1 MTDIPALLKETGEV
15 TEINPEDVDG
25 DEVNP
30 MESADSLYRI
40 ERCRE
45 QGFDDEVLFVRLL
58 ASDNHDWEAL
68 LETDTRQLELE
79 FYDDDTPNQW
89 NIQLFWAYEDDSDP
103 DDEFRRKF
111 ERETK
116 FAIRRCVPRESLEEF
131 LRPLEHSR
139 TALSEVNDEF
149 GRQALVQRVTGNG
162 LGFLF
167 NQNTDRDQKFNR
179 LLEMEI
185 NDAGDARAP
194 SSVTTTDDYPP
205 AVDTVELGDFRE
217 EASRRRLDAAQF
229 TLLYGPNGTGK
240 TSLLDGITMGLV
252 GQTRRDDDR
261 VNTYDDLSVTL
272 KGDDEPLP
280 MDSAS
285 VNDRVADWFGFRPQ
299 GPARRHVEFYRV
311 NYHEAGET
319 TRLLEPSTDLDIK
332 RVFRNFLY
340 GEDLAYATKEKEEL
354 LDLLDGK
361 IDDTKNEIEDI
372 EAERE
377 KLQERRD
384 EVKEALSTLGSARRD
399 LSPAASALVEN
410 DDSGG
415 GEERN
420 NEEIWKGEEAPHER
434 ISRWRDWMRRFE
446 QLDRALDATV
456 SDLTWETARDL
467 RSGLNGEVDLLN
479 QQRKDL
485 NNIRDLKDERRR
497 VVKVAKQ
504 AESEETAELPFSTF
518 FTGLLFVANGIGR
531 EDVRRLVRGIE
542 ETDLKINEIES
553 IQSAEPWYA
562 VFESAL
568 REQHEDLEKTRDRL
582 VELGDL
588 EERRRELR
596 EQIRADTEEYLEI
609 TDDEDVQHCPAC
621 YVEQS
626 AEDIRTREEPEHT
639 HDAGGVPE
647 SLIESLENVKQALE
661 VVESADLA
669 AIDDDI
675 RRYGDQLCGL
685 EDVPRLF
692 GFIADGEEG
701 VLSPKTTPET
711 VEAIARLTQNQTVY
725 NRSADAVLSMV
736 IDQIES
742 GIEEQT
748 SEIRNF
754 DPNTEIRHQIDDC
767 EDRLSAVRQGLD
779 VLENQWPEEQVDAS
793 PSVKSDR
800 RTIEFAIEE
809 AADAAKSKPA
819 SELSDEIASKTEE
832 IDNLRSHIKQLE
844 ETRDHL
850 WEVFAGVEESLD
862 EVLGEYTEIVT
873 ILFKVFQRPYD
884 FKRVELTDD
893 NEELHVV
900 RRESGEVV
908 GIDEMSSGQRT
919 ALVLAI
925 FVTNNLAHD
934 SAPPLMLLDEP
945 FAHLDELNTL
955 SFFNLVIELAVRG
968 DRQIIFATANDNLA
982 SLLERKVGE
991 TEAFK
996 RVDLENRRR

>member
-25 DEVNP
+25 GEANTL
-30 MESADSLYRI
+30 ESADSLYRI
-40 ERCRE
+40 ERYRE

-58 ASDNHDWEAL
+58 ASGNHDWEAL

-89 NIQLFWAYEDDSDP
+89 NIQLFWAYEDDSEP
-103 DDEFRRKF
+103 DDEFRREF

-139 TALSEVNDEF
+139 RALSEVNDEF
-149 GRQALVQRVTGNG
+149 GRHALVQRVTGNG

-167 NQNTDRDQKFNR
+167 DQDTDRDQKFNR
-179 LLEMEI
+179 LLELDVD
-185 NDAGDARAP
+185 DAGGARAP
-194 SSVTTTDDYPP
+194 SSVTTTDDRPP

-240 TSLLDGITMGLV
+240 TSLLDGITLGLV

-261 VNTYDDLSVTL
+261 VDIYDELSVTL
-272 KGDDEPLP
+272 KGDDKPLP
-280 MDSAS
+280 MDSGS

-319 TRLLEPSTDLDIK
+319 TRLLEPSTDLEIE

-354 LDLLDGK
+354 LDRLDGK
-361 IDDTKNEIEDI
+361 IDDTEEEIEEI

-377 KLQERRD
+377 KLQDRRD

-410 DDSGG
+410 DDLGGG
-415 GEERN
+415 GERKD
-420 NEEIWKGEEAPHER
+420 EEIWKDEEPPREQ

-446 QLDRALDATV
+446 QLEVALDATM

-467 RSGLNGEVDLLN
+467 RLGFDDEVDLLK
-479 QQRKDL
+479 QRRKHL
-485 NNIRDLKDERRR
+485 KHVRELKDERRR
-497 VVKVAKQ
+497 VVEVAKHV
-504 AESEETAELPFSTF
+504 ESEAITELPFSTF
-518 FTGLLFVANGIGR
+518 FTGLLFVANGTSR
-531 EDVRRLVRGIE
+531 EDARRLVRGIE
-542 ETDLKINEIES
+542 GTHLKADEIES
-553 IQSAEPWYA
+553 IQSAESWYA
-562 VFESAL
+562 TVETAL
-568 REQHEDLEKTRDRL
+568 RERREDLEETRDRL
-582 VELGDL
+582 AELGDL
-588 EERRRELR
+588 EERRQELR

-609 TDDEDVQHCPAC
+609 TDDKAVQHCPAC

-639 HDAGGVPE
+639 HDAGGVPD
-647 SLIESLENVKQALE
+647 SLIESLENVEQALE

-685 EDVPRLF
+685 DDVPRLF
-692 GFIADGEEG
+692 DLVADGREG
-701 VLSPKTTPET
+701 VLSPETTSET
-711 VEAIARLTQNQTVY
+711 VETVARLAQNQTVY
-725 NRSADAVLSMV
+725 KRSADAVLSTV
-736 IDQIES
+736 IDKI
-742 GIEEQT
+742 GGDIAEQT
-748 SEIRNF
+748 SEIRDF
-754 DPNTEIRHQIDDC
+754 DPSTEVRRQIDDC
-767 EDRLSAVRQGLD
+767 EDRLSAVRRGLD
-779 VLENQWPEEQVDAS
+779 VLEDQWPEERLDAS
-793 PSVKSDR
+793 PAVESDR
-800 RTIEFAIEE
+800 RTIEFAVEE
-809 AADAAKSKPA
+809 AADAAVSKPA
-819 SELSDEIASKTEE
+819 SKLSDEIGTKTEE
-832 IDNLRSHIKQLE
+832 IDRLKDRIEQLE
-844 ETRDHL
+844 ETRDHFR
-850 WEVFAGVEESLD
+850 ETFAGVEESLD

-884 FKRVELTDD
+884 FKRVELTDN
-893 NEELHVV
+893 NEELQVV
-900 RRESGEVV
+900 RRGSGEVV

-945 FAHLDELNTL
+945 FAYLDELNTL

-968 DRQIIFATANDNLA
+968 DRQIVFATANDNLA

>member
-1 MTDIPALLKETGEV
+1 MTDIPAELEATGEV
-15 TEINPEDVDG
+15 TTVQPKEDNADEPERT
-25 DEVNP
+25 
-30 MESADSLYRI
+30 ESVGPLYRI
-40 ERCRE
+40 ERTRGQE
-45 QGFDDEVLFVRLL
+45 FDDEVLFVRLL
-58 ASDNHDWEAL
+58 GDNDHDWEAL
-68 LETDTRQLELE
+68 LDTDARQLELE

-89 NIQLFWAYEDDSDP
+89 NIQLFWVYEDESKP
-103 DDEFRRKF
+103 DTEFRREF
-111 ERETK
+111 ERKTK
-116 FAIRRCVPRESLEEF
+116 FAIRRCVPRESLKEF

-139 TALSEVNDEF
+139 RALSEVNDEF

-167 NQNTDRDQKFNR
+167 NQKSSIDQKFER
-179 LLEMEI
+179 LLEI
-185 NDAGDARAP
+185 DVDDAGDARVQSASP
-194 SSVTTTDDYPP
+194 TTNDRPP
-205 AVDTVELGDFRE
+205 AVNTVELGDFRKDAFRRQL
-217 EASRRRLDAAQF
+217 EASQF
-229 TLLYGPNGTGK
+229 TLLYGRNGSGK
-240 TSLLDGITMGLV
+240 TSILDGITMGLV

-261 VNTYDDLSVTL
+261 VDSYDGLSITL
-272 KGDDEPLP
+272 EGDDEPLP
-280 MDSAS
+280 TDSKS
-285 VNDRVADWFGFRPQ
+285 INDRIADWFGFRPQ

-319 TRLLEPSTDLDIK
+319 TRLLEPSTDLEIE

-340 GEDLAYATKEKEEL
+340 GEDLAYATKEKDKL

-361 IDDTKNEIEDI
+361 VDDTEEEIEEI
-372 EAERE
+372 ESERD
-377 KLQERRD
+377 KLQDRRN

-410 DDSGG
+410 DDSRER
-415 GEERN
+415 GEP
-420 NEEIWKGEEAPHER
+420 KGEEAPHER

-446 QLDRALDATV
+446 QLERALDATV
-456 SDLTWETARDL
+456 SDLIWETARDL
-467 RSGLNGEVDLLN
+467 RSGLNDEVDLLK
-479 QQRKDL
+479 QRRKDL
-485 NNIRDLKDERRR
+485 NNIQDLKDERRQ
-497 VVKVAKQ
+497 VVEVATCI
-504 AESEETAELPFSTF
+504 ESGDATELPFSTF
-518 FTGLLFVANGIGR
+518 FTGLLFAANGIGR
-531 EDVRRLVRGIE
+531 EDARRLVRGIE
-542 ETDLKINEIES
+542 ETDIKIDEIES
-553 IQSAEPWYA
+553 LQSAEPWYA
-562 VFESAL
+562 TIESAI
-568 REQHEDLEKTRDRL
+568 REQREDLETTRDRL

-588 EERRRELR
+588 EERRKELR

-626 AEDIRTREEPEHT
+626 AEDIWTREEPEHT
-639 HDAGGVPE
+639 HDAGGVPD
-647 SLIESLENVKQALE
+647 SLIESLENVEQALE
-661 VVESADLA
+661 VVESAELA

-692 GFIADGEEG
+692 GFVADGREE
-701 VLSPKTTPET
+701 VLSPETTLGT
-711 VEAIARLTQNQTVY
+711 VEAIARLAQNQTVY
-725 NRSADAVLSMV
+725 KRSAGAVLSTV
-736 IDQIES
+736 IDKIES
-742 GIEEQT
+742 DIAEQT
-748 SEIRNF
+748 SEIRDF
-754 DPNTEIRHQIDDC
+754 DPNTEVRRQIDDC
-767 EDRLSAVRQGLD
+767 DDRLSAVRQGLD
-779 VLENQWPEEQVDAS
+779 VLEEQWPEERLDAS
-793 PSVKSDR
+793 PAVESDR
-800 RTIEFAIEE
+800 RTIEFAVEE
-809 AADAAKSKPA
+809 AADAAESKPA
-819 SELSDEIASKTEE
+819 SKLSDEIDTKTEE
-832 IDNLRSHIKQLE
+832 IDCLKDRIEQLE
-844 ETRDHL
+844 ETRNHL
-850 WEVFAGVEESLD
+850 WETFAGVEESLD

-884 FKRVELTDD
+884 FKRVKLTDD
-893 NEELHVV
+893 NEELQVV

>member
-1 MTDIPALLKETGEV
+1 MTDIPALLEATGEV
-15 TEINPEDVDG
+15 TEVHPVDDG
-25 DEVNP
+25 DDANP
-30 MESADSLYRI
+30 VESADSLYRI
-40 ERCRE
+40 ERYRE
-45 QGFDDEVLFVRLL
+45 RGFDDEVLFVRLL
-58 ASDNHDWEAL
+58 TGGNHDWEGL

-89 NIQLFWAYEDDSDP
+89 NIQLFWAYEADSEP
-103 DDEFRRKF
+103 DDEIRREL
-111 ERETK
+111 ERDTK
-116 FAIRRCVPRESLEEF
+116 FAIRRCVPRESLGQF

-139 TALSEVNDEF
+139 ETLSEVNAEF
-149 GRQALVQRVTGNG
+149 GRDALVQRVTGNG

-167 NQNTDRDQKFNR
+167 DQSTNRDQKFER
-179 LLEMEI
+179 LLEI
-185 NDAGDARAP
+185 DVDDSGGARAR
-194 SSVTTTDDYPP
+194 SSPTTDDRPP
-205 AVDTVELGDFRE
+205 AVETVELGDFRKD
-217 EASRRRLDAAQF
+217 AYRRRLDAAQF
-229 TLLYGPNGTGK
+229 TLLYGRNGTGK

-261 VNTYDDLSVTL
+261 VDTYDDLNVTL

-280 MDSAS
+280 TDSGS
-285 VNDRVADWFGFRPQ
+285 VNDRIADWFGFRPQ
-299 GPARRHVEFYRV
+299 GPARRCVEFYRV

-319 TRLLEPSTDLDIK
+319 TRLLEPSTDLEIE

-340 GEDLAYATKEKEEL
+340 GEDLAYATKEKDEL
-354 LDLLDGK
+354 LNLLDGK
-361 IDDTKNEIEDI
+361 IDDTEEEIEEI
-372 EAERE
+372 ESERE
-377 KLQERRD
+377 ELQERRD

-410 DDSGG
+410 DDWGG
-415 GEERN
+415 GGKRKD
-420 NEEIWKGEEAPHER
+420 EEIWEDEEPPR
-434 ISRWRDWMRRFE
+434 KQISRWRDWMRRFE
-446 QLDRALDATV
+446 QLEVALDATM

-467 RSGLNGEVDLLN
+467 RSGLDDEVDLLEQKRN
-479 QQRKDL
+479 HLKDV
-485 NNIRDLKDERRR
+485 RELKDERRR
-497 VVKVAKQ
+497 VVEVAKHV
-504 AESEETAELPFSTF
+504 ESGAITELPFSTF
-518 FTGLLFVANGIGR
+518 FTGLLFVANGTGR
-531 EDVRRLVRGIE
+531 EEARRLVRGIE
-542 ETDLKINEIES
+542 EADLKVDEIES
-553 IQSAEPWYA
+553 IQSAGSWYA
-562 VFESAL
+562 TVETAL
-568 REQHEDLEKTRDRL
+568 RERREDLEETRDRL
-582 VELGDL
+582 AKLGDL
-588 EERRRELR
+588 EERRQELR

-647 SLIESLENVKQALE
+647 GLIESLENVEQALE

-685 EDVPRLF
+685 DDVPRLF
-692 GFIADGEEG
+692 DLVADGREE
-701 VLSPKTTPET
+701 VLSPETTPET
-711 VEAIARLTQNQTVY
+711 VEAVARLAQNQTVY
-725 NRSADAVLSMV
+725 KHSADAVLSTV
-736 IDQIES
+736 IDKIEDD
-742 GIEEQT
+742 IAEHT
-748 SEIRNF
+748 SEIRDF
-754 DPNTEIRHQIDDC
+754 DPSTEVRRQIDDC
-767 EDRLSAVRQGLD
+767 EDRLSAVRRGLD
-779 VLENQWPEEQVDAS
+779 VLEDQWPEERLGAS
-793 PSVKSDR
+793 PAVESDR
-800 RTIEFAIEE
+800 RTIEFAVEE
-809 AADAAKSKPA
+809 AADAAVSKPA
-819 SELSDEIASKTEE
+819 SKLSDEIDTKTGE
-832 IDNLRSHIKQLE
+832 IDRLKDRIEQLE

-850 WEVFAGVEESLD
+850 RETFAGVEESLD

-884 FKRVELTDD
+884 FERVELTDN
-893 NEELHVV
+893 NEELQVV
-900 RRESGEVV
+900 RRENGEVV

-968 DRQIIFATANDNLA
+968 DRQIMFATANDNLA

-991 TEAFK
+991 TKAFK

>member
-1 MTDIPALLKETGEV
+1 MTDIPAELEATGEV
-15 TEINPEDVDG
+15 TTVQPKEGNADEPEDTERAG
-25 DEVNP
+25 
-30 MESADSLYRI
+30 SLYRI
-40 ERCRE
+40 ERTRE

-58 ASDNHDWEAL
+58 GDNDHDWEAL
-68 LETDTRQLELE
+68 LDTDTRQLELE

-89 NIQLFWAYEDDSDP
+89 NIQLFWVYEDENKP
-103 DDEFRRKF
+103 NTEFRREF
-111 ERETK
+111 ERKTK
-116 FAIRRCVPRESLEEF
+116 FAIRRCVPRESLKEF

-139 TALSEVNDEF
+139 KALTEVNDEF
-149 GRQALVQRVTGNG
+149 GRQALIQRVTGNG
-162 LGFLF
+162 LGFLLD
-167 NQNTDRDQKFNR
+167 QKTSIDQKFQR
-179 LLEMEI
+179 LLEIDVDDVADVHIQSESPTS
-185 NDAGDARAP
+185 NDR
-194 SSVTTTDDYPP
+194 PP
-205 AVDTVELGDFRE
+205 AINTIELGDFRKDAYRRGI
-217 EASRRRLDAAQF
+217 EASQF
-229 TLLYGPNGTGK
+229 TLLYGRNGSGK
-240 TSLLDGITMGLV
+240 TSILDGITMGLV
-252 GQTRRDDDR
+252 GQTRRDDNR
-261 VNTYDDLSVTL
+261 VDSYDGLSVTL
-272 KGDDEPLP
+272 EGDDEPLP
-280 MDSAS
+280 TDSKS
-285 VNDRVADWFGFRPQ
+285 INDRIADWFGFRPQ

-319 TRLLEPSTDLDIK
+319 TRLLEPSTDLEIE

-340 GEDLAYATKEKEEL
+340 GEDLAYATKEKDKL

-361 IDDTKNEIEDI
+361 IEDTEEDI
-372 EAERE
+372 EEVEAERD
-377 KLQERRD
+377 KLQDRRN

-399 LSPAASALVEN
+399 LSSAASALVEN
-410 DDSGG
+410 E
-415 GEERN
+415 GERGY
-420 NEEIWKGEEAPHER
+420 EEPPSDQ

-446 QLDRALDATV
+446 QLERALDAMV

-467 RSGLNGEVDLLN
+467 RSGLNDEVDLLD

-531 EDVRRLVRGIE
+531 EDIRRLVQGIE
-542 ETDLKINEIES
+542 ETDLKISEIES

-661 VVESADLA
+661 VVKSADLA

-711 VEAIARLTQNQTVY
+711 VEAIAGLTQNQTVY

-779 VLENQWPEEQVDAS
+779 VLENQWPEEQVNAS

-809 AADAAKSKPA
+809 AADAAESKPA

-862 EVLGEYTEIVT
+862 EVLGEYTEIIT

-893 NEELHVV
+893 NEELQVV

-991 TEAFK
+991 TQAFE
-996 RVDLENRRR
+996 RVNLESRPS

>member
-1 MTDIPALLKETGEV
+1 MTDLLTELKSTGNV
-15 TEINPEDVDG
+15 TEVNLASEDDNGAGQTGSDG
-25 DEVNP
+25 P
-30 MESADSLYRI
+30 LYRI
-40 ERCRE
+40 ERNRE
-45 QGFDDEVLFVRLL
+45 QGFDDEVIFIRLL
-58 ASDNHDWEAL
+58 EGGDHEWETL

-89 NIQLFWAYEDDSDP
+89 NIQLFWVYEDESEP
-103 DDEFRRKF
+103 EDEFRRNF
-111 ERETK
+111 ERKTK
-116 FAIRRCVPRESLEEF
+116 FAIRRCVPRDSLDEF

-139 TALSEVNDEF
+139 SALSEVNDEF
-149 GRQALVQRVTGNG
+149 GRHALVQRVTGNG

-167 NQNTDRDQKFNR
+167 DQDTDRDHKLKQ
-179 LLEMEI
+179 LLTMDVY
-185 NDAGDARAP
+185 DAGGASSRP
-194 SSVTTTDDYPP
+194 SSSTTDDHPP
-205 AVDTVELGDFRE
+205 AIDTVKLGNFRE
-217 EASRRRLDAAQF
+217 NASIDRLDASQF
-229 TLLYGPNGTGK
+229 TLLYGRNGTGK

-252 GQTRRDDDR
+252 GQTRRDDNR
-261 VNTYDDLSVTL
+261 VNTYDELGVTL
-272 KGDDEPLP
+272 KGDDEPLQT
-280 MDSAS
+280 DSGP

-319 TRLLEPSTDLDIK
+319 TRLLEPSTDLEIE

-340 GEDLAYATKEKEEL
+340 GEDLAYATKEKDKL
-354 LDLLDGK
+354 LDLLGEK
-361 IDDTKNEIEDI
+361 IEDTEEEIE
-372 EAERE
+372 EVESERDD
-377 KLQERRD
+377 LQDRRN

-399 LSPAASALVEN
+399 LSSATSALVEN
-410 DDSGG
+410 E
-415 GEERN
+415 GEQKD
-420 NEEIWKGEEAPHER
+420 EEPPSDQ

-446 QLDRALDATV
+446 DLERALGATV

-467 RSGLNGEVDLLN
+467 RSDLNDEVDLLK
-479 QQRKDL
+479 QHRKAL
-485 NNIRDLKDERRR
+485 KNIRGLKDDHRQ
-497 VVKVAKQ
+497 VVKVAKHV
-504 AESEETAELPFSTF
+504 ESEETAEVPFSTF
-518 FTGLLFVANGIGR
+518 FTGLLFVANGISR
-531 EDVRRLVRGIE
+531 EDIRRLVRGIE
-542 ETDLKINEIES
+542 ETDLKINEIGS

-562 VFESAL
+562 TVKSTL
-568 REQHEDLEKTRDRL
+568 SEQREDLEKTRDRL

-596 EQIRADTEEYLEI
+596 EQIRTDTEEYLEI

-647 SLIESLENVKQALE
+647 SLIESLENVEQALE
-661 VVESADLA
+661 VVKSGNLA

-675 RRYGDQLCGL
+675 RRYRNQLCGL
-685 EDVPRLF
+685 DDVPRLF
-692 GFIADGEEG
+692 GFVADGKEG
-701 VLSPKTTPET
+701 ALSPKTTPET
-711 VEAIARLTQNQTVY
+711 VEAIARLTQDQTVY
-725 NRSADAVLSMV
+725 NRSADAVLSSV

-742 GIEEQT
+742 GIAEQT
-748 SEIRNF
+748 SEMRDF
-754 DPNTEIRHQIDDC
+754 DPGTEIQRQIDGC
-767 EDRLSAVRQGLD
+767 EDRLSAVQQGLD
-779 VLENQWPEEQVDAS
+779 VLENQWPEELLDAS
-793 PSVKSDR
+793 PAVKSDL
-800 RTIEFAIEE
+800 RTIEFAVEE
-809 AADAAKSKPA
+809 AAEAAESKPA
-819 SELSDEIASKTEE
+819 SKLSDEIDTKAEK
-832 IDNLRSHIKQLE
+832 IDRLKDRIEQLE
-844 ETRDHL
+844 VARKHLGETF
-850 WEVFAGVEESLD
+850 VGVEKSLD
-862 EVLGEYTEIVT
+862 KVLGEYTEIVT

-893 NEELHVV
+893 NEELQVV
-900 RRESGEVV
+900 RRDSGEVV

-991 TEAFK
+991 TEAFD
-996 RVDLENRRR
+996 RVNLESHPS

>member
-1 MTDIPALLKETGEV
+1 MTDIPTELEEAGEV
-15 TEINPEDVDG
+15 TTVQPREDSADEPEG
-25 DEVNP
+25 I
-30 MESADSLYRI
+30 ESAGPLYRI
-40 ERCRE
+40 ERTRE

-58 ASDNHDWEAL
+58 GDNDHDWETL
-68 LETDTRQLELE
+68 LDIDTRQLELE

-89 NIQLFWAYEDDSDP
+89 NIQLFWVYEDESKP
-103 DDEFRRKF
+103 DTEFRREF
-111 ERETK
+111 ERKTK
-116 FAIRRCVPRESLEEF
+116 FAIRRCVPWESLEEF

-139 TALSEVNDEF
+139 MALSEVNDEF
-149 GRQALVQRVTGNG
+149 GRHALIQRVTGNG

-167 NQNTDRDQKFNR
+167 DQKTSIDQKFER
-179 LLEMEI
+179 LLEI
-185 NDAGDARAP
+185 DIDDVGDVHVQSASPTTNDRP
-194 SSVTTTDDYPP
+194 S
-205 AVDTVELGDFRE
+205 AVNTVELGDFRKD
-217 EASRRRLDAAQF
+217 ASRRELEASQF
-229 TLLYGPNGTGK
+229 TLLYGRNGSGK
-240 TSLLDGITMGLV
+240 TSILDGITMGLV
-252 GQTRRDDDR
+252 GQTRRDDER
-261 VNTYDDLSVTL
+261 VDSYDGLSVTL
-272 KGDDEPLP
+272 EGDDEPLP
-280 MDSAS
+280 TDSKS
-285 VNDRVADWFGFRPQ
+285 INNRIADWFGFRPQ

-319 TRLLEPSTDLDIK
+319 TRLLEPSTDLEIE

-340 GEDLAYATKEKEEL
+340 GEDLAYATKEKDKL
-354 LDLLDGK
+354 LDLLNGK
-361 IDDTKNEIEDI
+361 IENAEEDI
-372 EAERE
+372 EEVEAERD
-377 KLQERRD
+377 KLQDRRN
-384 EVKEALSTLGSARRD
+384 EVKKALSTLGSARRD
-399 LSPAASALVEN
+399 LSSAASALVEN
-410 DDSGG
+410 E
-415 GEERN
+415 GE
-420 NEEIWKGEEAPHER
+420 HEDEVPPSDR

-446 QLDRALDATV
+446 QLERALDATV
-456 SDLTWETARDL
+456 SDLAWETTRDL
-467 RSGLNGEVDLLN
+467 RSRLNDEVDLLN

-504 AESEETAELPFSTF
+504 AESENTAELPFSTF
-518 FTGLLFVANGIGR
+518 FTGLLFVANGISC
-531 EDVRRLVRGIE
+531 EDIRRLVRGIE
-542 ETDLKINEIES
+542 ETDLKINEVES

-562 VFESAL
+562 IFESAL

-596 EQIRADTEEYLEI
+596 EQIRTDTEEYLEI

-647 SLIESLENVKQALE
+647 SLIESLENVEQALE
-661 VVESADLA
+661 VVESGNLA

-675 RRYGDQLCGL
+675 RRYRNQLCGL
-685 EDVPRLF
+685 DDVPRLF
-692 GFIADGEEG
+692 GFVADGKEG
-701 VLSPKTTPET
+701 ALSPKTTPET
-711 VEAIARLTQNQTVY
+711 VEAIARLTQDQTVY
-725 NRSADAVLSMV
+725 NRSADAVLSSV

-742 GIEEQT
+742 GIAEQT
-748 SEIRNF
+748 SEMRDF
-754 DPNTEIRHQIDDC
+754 DPGTEIQRQIDDC
-767 EDRLSAVRQGLD
+767 EDRLSAVQQGLD
-779 VLENQWPEEQVDAS
+779 VLENQWPEELLDAS
-793 PSVKSDR
+793 PAVKSDL
-800 RTIEFAIEE
+800 RTIEFAVEE
-809 AADAAKSKPA
+809 AAEAAESKPA
-819 SELSDEIASKTEE
+819 SKLSDEIDTKAEK
-832 IDNLRSHIKQLE
+832 IDRLKDRIEQLE
-844 ETRDHL
+844 VARKHLGETF
-850 WEVFAGVEESLD
+850 VGVEESLD
-862 EVLGEYTEIVT
+862 KVLGEYTEIVT

-893 NEELHVV
+893 NEELQVV
-900 RRESGEVV
+900 RRDSGEVV

-991 TEAFK
+991 TEAFE
-996 RVDLENRRR
+996 RVNLESHPS

>member
-1 MTDIPALLKETGEV
+1 MTDIPALLKGTGEV

-25 DEVNP
+25 NEVNP

-40 ERCRE
+40 ERYRE

-58 ASDNHDWEAL
+58 ASGNHDWEAL

-89 NIQLFWAYEDDSDP
+89 NIQLFWAYEDDSEP
-103 DDEFRRKF
+103 DDDFRREF

-116 FAIRRCVPRESLEEF
+116 FAIRRCVPRESLGEF

-139 TALSEVNDEF
+139 RALSEVNDEF
-149 GRQALVQRVTGNG
+149 GRKALVQRVTGNG

-167 NQNTDRDQKFNR
+167 NQKTDRDQKFNR
-179 LLEMEI
+179 LLEMGI
-185 NDAGDARAP
+185 NDAGGARAT
-194 SSVTTTDDYPP
+194 SSSTTTDDCPP

-229 TLLYGPNGTGK
+229 TLLYGRNGTGK

-261 VNTYDDLSVTL
+261 VDSYDDLSVTL

-311 NYHEAGET
+311 NYQEAGET
-319 TRLLEPSTDLDIK
+319 TRLLEPSTGLEIE

-354 LDLLDGK
+354 IDLLDGK
-361 IDDTKNEIEDI
+361 IDDNEDEIEDI

-384 EVKEALSTLGSARRD
+384 EVKEAISTLGSARRD
-399 LSPAASALVEN
+399 LSPAASALVED

-415 GEERN
+415 RGERK
-420 NEEIWKGEEAPHER
+420 NEEVLKDEEPPLEQ

-446 QLDRALDATV
+446 QLEAALDATM

-467 RSGLNGEVDLLN
+467 RSGLDEEADLLK
-479 QQRKDL
+479 QRRQHLK
-485 NNIRDLKDERRR
+485 NVRELKDERRR
-497 VVKVAKQ
+497 VVEIAKHV
-504 AESEETAELPFSTF
+504 ESEAIIELSFSTF
-518 FTGLLFVANGIGR
+518 FTGLLFVANGTGH
-531 EDVRRLVRGIE
+531 EDARRLVRGIE
-542 ETDLKINEIES
+542 EADLKVNEIES
-553 IQSAEPWYA
+553 IQSAESWYA
-562 VFESAL
+562 TVETAL
-568 REQHEDLEKTRDRL
+568 RERCEDLEDTRNRL
-582 VELGDL
+582 AELGDL
-588 EERRRELR
+588 EERRKELR
-596 EQIRADTEEYLEI
+596 EQIRTDTEEYLEI
-609 TDDEDVQHCPAC
+609 TDDEDIQHCPAC
-621 YVEQS
+621 YIEQS
-626 AEDIRTREEPEHT
+626 AEDIQTREEPEHT

-647 SLIESLENVKQALE
+647 SLIESLENVEQALE
-661 VVESADLA
+661 VVESANLA

-685 EDVPRLF
+685 DDVPRLF
-692 GFIADGEEG
+692 GFVADSREG
-701 VLSPKTTPET
+701 VLFPETTSET
-711 VEAIARLTQNQTVY
+711 VEAIARLAQNQTVY
-725 NRSADAVLSMV
+725 NRSADPVLATI
-736 IDQIES
+736 IDEIES
-742 GIEEQT
+742 DIAEQA
-748 SEIRNF
+748 SEIRDF
-754 DPNTEIRHQIDDC
+754 DPSTEVRPQIDDC
-767 EDRLSAVRQGLD
+767 GDRLSAVRQGLD
-779 VLENQWPEEQVDAS
+779 VLENQWPEEQLDAS
-793 PSVKSDR
+793 PAIKSDR
-800 RTIEFAIEE
+800 RTIEFAVEE
-809 AADAAKSKPA
+809 AADAAESKPA
-819 SELSDEIASKTEE
+819 SKLSDEIDIKTGE
-832 IDNLRSHIKQLE
+832 IDRLKDHIEQLE
-844 ETRDHL
+844 ETRNHL
-850 WEVFAGVEESLD
+850 WETFAGVEESLD

-884 FKRVELTDD
+884 FKRVKLTDD
-893 NEELHVV
+893 NEELQVI

-955 SFFNLVIELAVRG
+955 SFFNLVIELAVLG
-968 DRQIIFATANDNLA
+968 DRQIMFATANDNLA

-996 RVDLENRRR
+996 RVDLESRRR